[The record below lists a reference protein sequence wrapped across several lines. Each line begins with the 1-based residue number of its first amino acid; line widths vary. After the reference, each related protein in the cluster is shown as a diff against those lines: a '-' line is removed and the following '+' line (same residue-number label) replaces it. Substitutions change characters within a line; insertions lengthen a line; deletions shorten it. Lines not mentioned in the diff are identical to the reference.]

1 MTLVDYFDGLACQ
14 WSKKYAEGGS
24 MRHRIEAIT
33 RPLRDHLSTGSRV
46 LDFGC
51 GSGDV
56 TLALKRAG
64 FSVSGF
70 DISRAMLAA
79 ARKRCEGQEIELV
92 QGEPGEYSRL
102 PFGSGTFRGVVASSV
117 LEYVP
122 NPLAQMAELA
132 RVLGDNG
139 VLVITVPNPAHW
151 RRRLEGFL
159 QALMK
164 CPLVCRLG
172 HLFSGRRMAYLGYL
186 GLSINRFSLGK
197 WAAILSDN
205 GMRAEHLGSDSS
217 AMATIIA
224 TKLEDRTAPAPSFE
238 GAEHPDP
245 IHWEN

>member
-1 MTLVDYFDGLACQ
+1 MVCFVTLVDYFDGLACQ
-14 WSKKYAEGGS
+14 WSNKYAEGGS
-24 MRHRIEAIT
+24 MHHRIEAVT
-33 RPLRDHLSTGSRV
+33 RPLRQRLSTGSRV

-64 FSVSGF
+64 FNVSGF

-79 ARKRCEGQEIELV
+79 ARQRCEGQEIEFV

-102 PFGSGTFRGVVASSV
+102 PFGPGTFRGVVASSV

-122 NPLAQMAELA
+122 NPLAQIAELA

-139 VLVITVPNPAHW
+139 VLVITVPNPSHW

-164 CPLVCRLG
+164 FPPVCRLG
-172 HLFSGRRMAYLGYL
+172 YLFSARGMAYLGYL
-186 GLSINRFSLGK
+186 ALSVNRFSFGR
-197 WAAILSDN
+197 WAAMLSDN
-205 GMRAEHLGSDSS
+205 GMRTEQVGRDSS

-224 TKLEDRTAPAPSFE
+224 TKLEDMTATAP
-238 GAEHPDP
+238 
-245 IHWEN
+245 

>member
-1 MTLVDYFDGLACQ
+1 MEHFVTPVDYFGGLACQ

-33 RPLRDHLSTGSRV
+33 RPLRGRLCRGSRV

-51 GSGDV
+51 GSGDM

-64 FSVSGF
+64 FNVLGF

-79 ARKRCEGQEIELV
+79 ARQRCEGEQIEFV
-92 QGEPGEYSRL
+92 QGEAGEYSCI
-102 PFGSGTFRGVVASSV
+102 PFGAGAFLGVVASSV

-122 NPLAQMAELA
+122 NPLAQIAELA

-139 VLVITVPNPAHW
+139 LLVITVPNPSHW

-164 CPLVCRLG
+164 FPLVCRLR
-172 HLFSGRRMAYLGYL
+172 LLLSGRGMAYLGYL
-186 GLSINRFSLGK
+186 GLSINRFSFAE
-197 WAAILSDN
+197 WAAMLSEN
-205 GMRAEHLGSDSS
+205 GMRTDQVATDGS

-224 TKLEDRTAPAPSFE
+224 TKLEGRTATAALLE
-238 GAEHPDP
+238 GHNIPT
-245 IHWEN
+245 

>member
-1 MTLVDYFDGLACQ
+1 MEYLVTPVDYFDGLACQ

-33 RPLRDHLSTGSRV
+33 RPLRERLCRGSRV

-51 GSGDV
+51 GSGDM

-64 FSVSGF
+64 FNVSGF

-79 ARKRCEGQEIELV
+79 ARQRCEGEQIEFV
-92 QGEPGEYSRL
+92 QGEAGEYSCI
-102 PFGSGTFRGVVASSV
+102 PFEAGAFLGVVASSV

-122 NPLAQMAELA
+122 NPLAQIAELA

-139 VLVITVPNPAHW
+139 LLVITIPNPSHW

-164 CPLVCRLG
+164 FPLVCRLRF
-172 HLFSGRRMAYLGYL
+172 LLSGRGMAYLGYL
-186 GLSINRFSLGK
+186 GLSINRFSFAE
-197 WAAILSDN
+197 WAAMLSEN
-205 GMRAEHLGSDSS
+205 GMRTDQVATDGS

-224 TKLEDRTAPAPSFE
+224 TKLEGRTATAALLE
-238 GAEHPDP
+238 GHNIPT
-245 IHWEN
+245 

>member
-33 RPLRDHLSTGSRV
+33 RPLRDRLSTGSRV

-51 GSGDV
+51 GSGDM

-64 FSVSGF
+64 FSASGF
-70 DISRAMLAA
+70 DVSRAMLAA
-79 ARKRCEGQEIELV
+79 ARQRCEGQEIEFV

-102 PFGSGTFRGVVASSV
+102 PFGPGTFRGVVASSV

-122 NPLAQMAELA
+122 NPLAQIAELA
-132 RVLGDNG
+132 RVLANNG
-139 VLVITVPNPAHW
+139 LLVVTVPNPSHW
-151 RRRLEGFL
+151 RRRLEGFF

-172 HLFSGRRMAYLGYL
+172 CLFTGRGMAYLGYL
-186 GLSINRFSLGK
+186 GLSINRFSLGQ
-197 WAAILSDN
+197 WAAMLSEN
-205 GMRAEHLGSDSS
+205 GMRAEHVGSDSS

-224 TKLEDRTAPAPSFE
+224 TKLEDRTATAALLK
-238 GAEHPDP
+238 GAEYPDP
-245 IHWEN
+245 IHCKN

>member
-1 MTLVDYFDGLACQ
+1 M
-14 WSKKYAEGGS
+14 
-24 MRHRIEAIT
+24 
-33 RPLRDHLSTGSRV
+33 
-46 LDFGC
+46 
-51 GSGDV
+51 

-64 FSVSGF
+64 FNVSGF

-164 CPLVCRLG
+164 FPLVCRLG

>member
-1 MTLVDYFDGLACQ
+1 
-14 WSKKYAEGGS
+14 

-33 RPLRDHLSTGSRV
+33 RPLRGRLCRGSRV

-51 GSGDV
+51 GSGDM

-64 FSVSGF
+64 FNVLGF

-79 ARKRCEGQEIELV
+79 ARQRCEGEQIEFV
-92 QGEPGEYSRL
+92 QGEAGEYSCI
-102 PFGSGTFRGVVASSV
+102 PFGAGAFLGVVASSV

-122 NPLAQMAELA
+122 NPLAQIAELA

-139 VLVITVPNPAHW
+139 LLVITVPNPSHW

-164 CPLVCRLG
+164 FPLVCRLR
-172 HLFSGRRMAYLGYL
+172 LLLSGRGMAYLGYL
-186 GLSINRFSLGK
+186 GLSINRFSFAE
-197 WAAILSDN
+197 WAAMLSEN
-205 GMRAEHLGSDSS
+205 GMRTDQVATDGS

-224 TKLEDRTAPAPSFE
+224 TKLEGRTATAALLE
-238 GAEHPDP
+238 GHNIPT
-245 IHWEN
+245 